1 MISKLVHH
9 PLINKYVTEL
19 KNDQP
24 FVSLL
29 YHHLR
34 GRKGGSRR
42 QTILDALKRSEDG
55 FSLEL
60 SDAVQQPSTDQAHL
74 AVWDFGVKPYA
85 LGDILSWNLLTVIHA
100 IRAGKSRVDI
110 AIVLDPLRPN
120 MPAQGYITSQNYMQF
135 FLELEQAFY
144 FNPMLG
150 NLHIYKDRLLFEEMM
165 ILKNLKKESMEPSLT
180 GYTNDLHNCHQGYS
194 FYHHEF
200 NEFYDEYG
208 YVPKF
213 KAPVG
218 FENVA
223 KELFSKAHTESFVV
237 AVHLRQRKN
246 MNGTFRQSDLLR
258 DSDQN
263 NWLAFFKW
271 ALNEYP
277 FVMFALVGRIDE
289 YPREMMRMR
298 NVVFLKSCGM
308 GLSHELSL
316 ISEADLFM
324 GSNSGPAMMA
334 IYSDTPYLI
343 YQSQSLAE
351 QAASNFGIPL
361 GTESLPYANDHQ
373 KIKWTEDTIDTLIQ
387 DFESMYKLLV

>member
-9 PLINKYVTEL
+9 PRINKYVTEL

-24 FVSLL
+24 LISLL

-42 QTILDALKRSEDG
+42 QTIIDALKKSEDG

-60 SDAVQQPSTDQAHL
+60 SDAVQQPNTEQSHL
-74 AVWDFGVKPYA
+74 AVWDFAVKPYA
-85 LGDILSWNLLTVIHA
+85 LGDILSWNLLTVINA
-100 IRAGKSRVDI
+100 IRAGKKRVDI
-110 AIVLDPLRPN
+110 AIILDPLRPN

-165 ILKNLKKESMEPSLT
+165 ILKNLKQESMQPSLT

-200 NEFYDEYG
+200 NSFFDEYG

-213 KAPVG
+213 KVPAG
-218 FENVA
+218 FEGVTR
-223 KELFSKAHTESFVV
+223 EVFSKAHSETFVV

-246 MNGTFRQSDLLR
+246 MNGTFRHSDLLR
-258 DSDQN
+258 DADQN
-263 NWLAFFKW
+263 NWLSFFKW
-271 ALNEYP
+271 AANDYP
-277 FVMFALVGRIDE
+277 FVTFALIGRVDE
-289 YPREMMRMR
+289 YPREMLRLR
-298 NVVFLKSCGM
+298 NVVYLKSCGM
-308 GLSHELSL
+308 GLSHELSM

-334 IYSDTPYLI
+334 IYSDVPYLI
-343 YQSQSLAE
+343 YQQPETGQNTADLL
-351 QAASNFGIPL
+351 GVPL
-361 GTESLPYANDHQ
+361 GQERLPYANEYQ
-373 KIKWTEDTIDTLIQ
+373 RIKWSEDTTDTLIK
-387 DFESMYKLLV
+387 DFESMYKTLV